1 MNQPERLNNAAWRAI
16 SFDVVNFDETSALI
30 IASFVG
36 ASAALVATFVT
47 LVVTRWLDDR
57 RWVRER
63 EHRELT
69 ARRAAYA
76 KMTRTAAVWREAA
89 VDLMG
94 KPKKRDW
101 EAYWAARDEAMQAGA
116 ELELIG
122 SALAIETMGEAL
134 EQLLDLWWDYEV
146 NGPYMV
152 ESGPLWSRMGY
163 VDQRLDAFRDL
174 ARAEFD
180 LEPAHEDTRRWLETP
195 ELVRRRVDEL
205 RKARRQKPPTKV
217 VESPQDAEARR
228 KFEDGLHRAGR
239 AGTVRRLELQN
250 GLSEAD
256 AASLLDRWEAVAAE
270 RGVQRGSRDYWR
282 VADAWIGEQLPSEED
297 PIRDADEPRE

>member
-1 MNQPERLNNAAWRAI
+1 M
-16 SFDVVNFDETSALI
+16 NFDETSALI
-30 IASFVG
+30 IASLVG
-36 ASAALVATFVT
+36 AIAALLATFVT

-76 KMTRTAAVWREAA
+76 KMSRTAAVWREAA

-94 KPKKRDW
+94 KPRKRDW

-146 NGPYMV
+146 NGPYTV
-152 ESGPLWSRMGY
+152 ESGPLWSRMSY
-163 VDQRLDAFRDL
+163 VDRRLNAFRDL

-180 LEPAHEDTRRWLETP
+180 LEPAGEDSRGWLETP
-195 ELVRRRVDEL
+195 ELVRRRVEEL
-205 RKARRQKPPTKV
+205 RKARRQRPPTKV
-217 VESPQDAEARR
+217 IESPEDAEARR
-228 KFEDGLHRAGR
+228 KFEDGLHRAAR
-239 AGTVRRLELQN
+239 AGTARRIELQN

-256 AASLLDRWEAVAAE
+256 VTLLLDRWEALAAE
-270 RGVQRGSRDYWR
+270 RGIQRGSRDYWR
-282 VADAWIGEQLPSEED
+282 VADAWIAEQLPAAQD
-297 PIRDADEPRE
+297 PTRDPDEPPE